1 MHELMTVTGPIKAE
15 QLGVTL
21 PHEHLLIDLSCLWHF
36 PKDESR
42 EHLVAA
48 DVCCGI
54 RGLLMGDPYHCK
66 DNLILDDIELAVQ
79 EVLLFKNVGGNTI
92 LDLSTQTIGPYPDKL
107 RVISERTGVNIVA
120 ATGFYTKRAHPPCVA
135 EQTISQ
141 LAERM
146 IRDLND
152 GFEGSSVR
160 AGIIGEVGTSSPIHP
175 DEKKVLLAAAEA
187 SKLTGASINVHLAIF
202 AKEGHNVLDILE
214 STGLSLNK
222 VALSHLDEL
231 PDDEYR
237 ISLAQRGCFVELDCF
252 GSEVYFDED
261 SLREPSDAERI
272 GFLSRLIEA
281 GFEKQILISQDVCT
295 KMQLRKYGGMGYDHV
310 LRTIV
315 PRLRACGFDKAVIES
330 LLIKNAESFLFSN

>member
-1 MHELMTVTGPIKAE
+1 MRELMTVTGPIKPE

-21 PHEHLLIDLSCLWHF
+21 PHEHLLIDLSCLWQF

-42 EHLVAA
+42 EHLISA

-79 EVLLFKNVGGNTI
+79 EVLYFKNVGGNTI
-92 LDLSTQTIGPYPDKL
+92 LDLSTQTIGPYPEKL
-107 RVISERTGVNIVA
+107 RLISERTGVNIVA
-120 ATGFYTKRAHPPCVA
+120 ATGFYTQRAHPSFVA
-135 EQTISQ
+135 EETISQ
-141 LAERM
+141 LAQRM
-146 IRDLND
+146 ISDLND
-152 GFEGSSVR
+152 GFEDSKVR
-160 AGIIGEVGTSSPIHP
+160 AGIIGELGTSSPIHP
-175 DEKKVLLAAAEA
+175 HEKKVLLAAAEA
-187 SKLTGASINVHLAIF
+187 SKHTGASINVHLAIF
-202 AKEGHNVLDILE
+202 AKEGHNVLDIFE
-214 STGLSLNK
+214 STGLPLNK

-237 ISLAQRGCFVELDCF
+237 ISLAKRGCFIEMDCF

-272 GFLSRLIEA
+272 VFLSKLIDA

-315 PRLRACGFDKAVIES
+315 PRLKACGFDKGVIES
-330 LLIKNAESFLFSN
+330 LLVRNAERLLFSN